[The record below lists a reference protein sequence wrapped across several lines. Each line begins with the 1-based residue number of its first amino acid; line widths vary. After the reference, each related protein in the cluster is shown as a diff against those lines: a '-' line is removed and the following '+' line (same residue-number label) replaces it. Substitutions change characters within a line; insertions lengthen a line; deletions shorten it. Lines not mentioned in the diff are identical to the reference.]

1 MFCPIFANAALY
13 RAAALPVT
21 FRLMTEKLRV
31 DPRVTRFVL
40 PIGCNINM
48 DGTALFVAVASIFI
62 AQMNGIFLGF
72 GEIITVIL
80 TSTAASVSSASVPS
94 AALVLLLVVLSAID
108 APVNDVSLLFAIDWF
123 VDRIRTT
130 NNMLGDCYAA
140 AVVEQ
145 LSKKEL
151 MALDAAAYQSETVL
165 STTIANG
172 CLTANRVPDP
182 DTVVVEMQDDA
193 RITGIAK

>member
-1 MFCPIFANAALY
+1 
-13 RAAALPVT
+13 
-21 FRLMTEKLRV
+21 MTEKLRV

-165 STTIANG
+165 PTTIANG
-172 CLTANRVPDP
+172 CLSANRVPDP
-182 DTVVVEMQDDA
+182 DTVVVEMQDDT
-193 RITGIAK
+193 RIAGIAK